1 MYELQK
7 LEPEWKVHWMSTQEL
22 GMSDVEMPYIQM
34 FVVWEDRISDVD
46 V

>member
-7 LEPEWKVHWMSTQEL
+7 FELEWKVHWMSMQVL

-34 FVVWEDRISDVD
+34 FVVWEDRISVVD
-46 V
+46 I